1 MFKSIP
7 LKKNH
12 QESEKFLIKI
22 IIVGDIS
29 GLKCQA
35 TLWKLFANLEIKV
48 KDILFIKTIIV
59 NLYNNNICLSTI
71 DDSIIGI
78 HPKENFKELNDFKN
92 FLSDGIKEDTFKI
105 YYGF

>member
-1 MFKSIP
+1 M
-7 LKKNH
+7 KK
-12 QESEKFLIKI
+12 

-59 NLYNNNICLSTI
+59 NLYNNNIYLSTI

-78 HPKENFKELNDFKN
+78 DPKENFKELNDFKI
-92 FLSDGIKEDTFKI
+92 F
-105 YYGF
+105 